1 MKKSYLLLV
10 ALLLIGALTACDQK
24 QTSVEEIKNKVDSA
38 AEVRSETVK
47 PNSLSKD
54 CRSACENYVSKC
66 LTLVPNASETLL
78 NEGLVSCVEDCA
90 SWSADK
96 ATCISQALECP
107 SMTEIC
113 KL

>member
-1 MKKSYLLLV
+1 MKKSHLLLV
-10 ALLLIGALTACDQK
+10 VLLLTGILTACDQK
-24 QTSVEEIKNKVDSA
+24 QTKVEEAENKVDSA
-38 AEVRSETVK
+38 PEVRSEEVK

-54 CRSACENYVSKC
+54 CTSACENYVSKC
-66 LTLVPNASETLL
+66 LTLVPNASDTLL

-90 SWSADK
+90 NWSADK
-96 ATCISQALECP
+96 AECISEALECP